1 MLVNKVSIN
10 VLKEHSINKIS
21 IVFLWQNKVVYTG
34 AQEVFVRGG
43 GREEVMQ
50 HVMTVSP
57 HCLEQ
62 VLVGSLAHFPIQ
74 KERKLNLLVLN

>member
-1 MLVNKVSIN
+1 MMLLIIKVSIN
-10 VLKEHSINKIS
+10 VPKEHSINKIS
-21 IVFLWQNKVVYTG
+21 IVFLQQHKVVCSG

-50 HVMTVSP
+50 HVPSVSP

-62 VLVGSLAHFPIQ
+62 VLVGSLAHFPAP
-74 KERKLNLLVLN
+74 ER